1 MSHSPQDR
9 RRHERISIN
18 VEALVTIYTKGT
30 GGAVLSVRGLA
41 TDISASGMQ
50 VRSRHLSR
58 AQCDRLMN
66 EDFRAE
72 ISVELPYLSKP
83 VDFSGE
89 IMWADELT
97 KPGDTG
103 LTLAMG
109 ILFERL
115 TPDTKAKLDFVIG
128 RLRGD
133 SYDAVPVKGIP
144 LIRKPKA

>member
-1 MSHSPQDR
+1 MSQNPQDR
-9 RRHERISIN
+9 RRHERLSIN
-18 VEALVTIYTKGT
+18 VEAFVTVHTKGS
-30 GGAVLSVRGLA
+30 GGAVMSVRGLA
-41 TDISASGMQ
+41 TDISASGLQ
-50 VRSRHLSR
+50 VRTRHLTR
-58 AQCDRLMN
+58 TQCDRLLN

-89 IMWADELT
+89 IMWVDELT

-103 LTLAMG
+103 LTVAMG
-109 ILFERL
+109 VLFERL
-115 TPDTKAKLDFVIG
+115 SPDAKAKLDYVIG

-144 LIRKPKA
+144 LIRKPKE